1 MRSTKTIMVVVSFLS
16 FLVFFGCAANDSLL
30 KAPALQ
36 QKPEAVAKAG
46 VEEGT
51 KVTEGVETP
60 EMVYIK
66 DILLEAV
73 KGKERL
79 SIMLSEVPEF
89 AISRQPDNALL
100 IKLEN
105 TFLPDDFRGR
115 HSEAELQNLKYVLLS
130 QVSEGGTREVHL
142 SVSLNKMVPYRVS
155 KDESKIDVNFDVSAL
170 ASPSPMPAPAG
181 GAVAVAPPIR
191 PPEKVE
197 DIAGEKETAGAGE
210 IVRYK
215 GEKISLDFQDANI
228 RTVFRLIS
236 EVSGYNIVVSPE
248 VKKTITVRM
257 ANVPW
262 DQALDTILEVN
273 GLGKKQS
280 GMVITVLPL
289 EKLKQ
294 AEKEE
299 LEKDVAEGKL
309 QQISIEARIV
319 EVTSTFAKSIG
330 VRWGYGYQDEW
341 RNRDYGV
348 MFSNSENVQ
357 GATEIASL
365 PGGIGLTSSNVAVNF
380 PSSTSTVGP
389 GLGVV
394 MGSSKFILD
403 AKLSALE
410 DTGDGRIISSPKVT
424 TIDNV
429 KATIK
434 QGEEI
439 PYVVK
444 DEDGTN
450 SVEFKDAA
458 LLLEVTPRITP
469 DGKISMEVMA
479 TNDYAD
485 WTKTNT
491 SGENPPI
498 VTSSVE
504 STIIVN
510 DGDTIVV
517 GGVHKM
523 DKTERVDGVPWLRD
537 VPYVGWLFKYK
548 TETENKREILIFVT
562 PRIIKEG

>member
-1 MRSTKTIMVVVSFLS
+1 MRSTKTLMVVVSFLS
-16 FLVFFGCAANDSLL
+16 FLVFFGCAAQDSLF
-30 KAPALQ
+30 KAPGLE

-51 KVTEGVETP
+51 SVTEAAETP

-89 AISRQPDNALL
+89 SISRQPDNALL
-100 IKLEN
+100 IRLEN

-115 HSEAELQNLKYVLLS
+115 HSEAELQNLKYIVLS
-130 QVSEGGTREVHL
+130 QVSEGETREVHL
-142 SVSLNKMVPYRVS
+142 SVSLNEMVPYRVS
-155 KDESKIDVNFDVSAL
+155 RDETRIDVNFDVVAL
-170 ASPSPMPAPAG
+170 ASPSPKPPPA
-181 GAVAVAPPIR
+181 GAVALAPPIR

-197 DIAGEKETAGAGE
+197 DIVSEKEPAGAGE
-210 IVRYK
+210 IVKYT
-215 GEKISLDFQDANI
+215 GEEISLDFQDANI

-248 VKKTITVRM
+248 VNKTITVRM

-273 GLGKKQS
+273 GLGKKES

-289 EKLKQ
+289 EKLKK
-294 AEKEE
+294 AEKDE

-319 EVTSTFAKSIG
+319 EVTSTFARDMG

-348 MFSNSENVQ
+348 MFGNSESVD

-394 MGSSKFILD
+394 MGSSKYILD
-403 AKLSALE
+403 AKLTALE
-410 DTGDGRIISSPKVT
+410 DTGEGKIISSPKVT
-424 TIDNV
+424 TVDSV

-439 PYVVK
+439 PYVVQ

-469 DGKISMEVMA
+469 DGKISMEVLA
-479 TNDYAD
+479 NNDYAD
-485 WTKTNT
+485 YTRTNT

-517 GGVHKM
+517 GGIHKT
-523 DKTERVDGVPWLRD
+523 DKIERVDGVPWLRD
-537 VPYVGWLFKYK
+537 IPYLGWLFKYK
-548 TETENKREILIFVT
+548 TSSENKREILIFVT